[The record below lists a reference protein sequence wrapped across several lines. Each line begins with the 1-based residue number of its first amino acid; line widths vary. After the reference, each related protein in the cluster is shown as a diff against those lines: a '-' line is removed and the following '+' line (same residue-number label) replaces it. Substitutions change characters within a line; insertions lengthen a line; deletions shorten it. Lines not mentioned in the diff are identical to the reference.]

1 MRVAGF
7 SGFRAVLLVSLLLI
21 QVTALGI
28 HSTDELESKTNPMMI
43 NNTLTDNGDGTWN
56 VTYAVDMDATLDSR
70 SPTNPLGSASYLE
83 VGWNANQQDI
93 RNSLL
98 GFDLSSAGFP
108 LNATIES
115 ATLQVHLASSTGSV
129 DTQAWNIHLQDWEIQ
144 YASWV
149 NRNGASQWYQGGALG
164 NSDSGAKQDQQRVE
178 GNSGEVRFD
187 ITQSVE
193 LAQYKQ
199 LTSPDSRVG
208 ILLTPGYG
216 SESGV
221 ATFHSSES
229 NQPSLRPVVDI
240 TFRWSNPT
248 LLSNNPA
255 WIDISPKLGSTDVD
269 STLDFTSTI
278 RSERG
283 NVINAG
289 VSWTTSSG
297 SIDGSG
303 RFSAT
308 QSGVV
313 TITAAGGTVE
323 GEQDVFVHPGAPLT
337 IAMAN
342 ENYSITVDDTVPI
355 IAHGVDQY
363 GNAVYGLTFSWSAS
377 SGSID
382 QYGLYTPSETGTHTV
397 AAQWGN
403 HVAIS
408 NVSVSVGIAANIILP
423 SDFTARAGI
432 GTQIPVIIEDRF
444 GNVLPQSAAAGLD
457 WVAERGSIDSAGY
470 YVGQEVGS
478 WQINVTSGTGA
489 NGTGWINVVPGLV
502 NFLEIIGPNR
512 TVSADESIPLDLR
525 WIDRVGNNVS
535 VLLPLENW
543 SAESGNFRINDG
555 FVEWLPSQEGVWRIS
570 AQAEGVEA
578 WVDITVINGAISRVW
593 IDAEFDIM
601 TADDESVLNLQA
613 EDLRGN
619 RWPIAAEWSIIEP
632 MASSSLVSDIDGVR
646 FVGGIAGTWTIVATH
661 SGTEGSFSAELP
673 IEVKPGRLARI
684 LLAGDGSTISA
695 DNAFNLDPVLSDAD
709 GNTISGIQLNWT
721 VDGEDVT
728 PQLRLSGGV
737 WQPISTGD
745 HLIEV
750 DAAGRTARSRIYVE
764 QGAPHEFTVDIDIP
778 IQGVVSSGDQFTI
791 TTYAVDISGNQAP
804 CPVEWILPYNS
815 LEVEE
820 TTDIG
825 VYDVRGLGEGIWDI
839 GLKNGTTEG
848 NFTLQVVTG
857 EPRSLRIGQ
866 HGGVG
871 DQGDSFSLEVSLVDY
886 GGNAVP
892 MQTSK
897 FIFDT
902 EIGSV
907 RHDIGAFWYLE
918 LEEPGDGQKV
928 TIRYEQWS
936 AVTYID
942 VNPTGIDKLTSSQTG
957 QMLIG
962 GFGVAV
968 LMIGILVFILRT
980 NAEGE
985 EHWDHEFEIE
995 DIVESNIKSESPK
1008 EQYQMSRRSK
1018 RRLNYQ
1024 RQKERTRSME
1034 SATQSMTVVSE
1045 PAIQESTATNG
1056 VLAAMEGTVQGQT
1069 GWYQTAQGE
1078 SQYWQVDESGQWSRI
1093 Q

>member
-1 MRVAGF
+1 MRVAHSSACHAAF
-7 SGFRAVLLVSLLLI
+7 LVVLLVI
-21 QVTALGI
+21 QVTTMGI
-28 HSTDELESKTNPMMI
+28 SPTENLVPKMNPMLT
-43 NNTLTDNGDGTWN
+43 NSSLTDNGDGTWN
-56 VTYAVDMDATLDSR
+56 VTYAVNLDTTLDSR
-70 SPTNPLGSASYLE
+70 NPTTPFGTLSNIE
-83 VGWNANQQDI
+83 VGWDTNQQDI

-115 ATLQVHLASSTGSV
+115 ATLQVHLASSTGPV
-129 DTQAWNIHLQDWEIQ
+129 DVQAWNVHLQGWEIQ

-178 GNSGEVRFD
+178 GNTGEVRFD

-208 ILLTPGYG
+208 VLLTPGYG
-216 SESGV
+216 SDSGV

-229 NQPSLRPVVDI
+229 NQGSLRPVVDI

-248 LLSNNPA
+248 LLSNNPD
-255 WIDISPKLGSTDVD
+255 WIDISPKLGVTDAD
-269 STLDFTSTI
+269 STLDFSSTI

-289 VSWTTSSG
+289 VSWSTTSG

-303 RFSAT
+303 RLSAT
-308 QSGVV
+308 QSGIA
-313 TITAAGGTVE
+313 TITATGGTVQ
-323 GEQDVFVHPGAPLT
+323 GEQEILVRPGAPLT
-337 IAMAN
+337 IAMAI
-342 ENYSITVDDTVPI
+342 ENYSITVDDTIPI
-355 IAHGVDQY
+355 IAHGIDQY
-363 GNAVYGLTFSWSAS
+363 GNSVPGLSYSWSTS
-377 SGSID
+377 SGSINQD
-382 QYGLYTPSETGTHTV
+382 GMYTPSQIGDHTV

-408 NVSVSVGIAANIILP
+408 NVSVSVGSAANIILP
-423 SDFTARAGI
+423 SNFIARAGI
-432 GTQIPVIIEDRF
+432 GIQIPVIVEDRL
-444 GNVLPQSAAAGLD
+444 GNILPQSAAAGLD
-457 WVAERGSIDSAGY
+457 WSAERGAIDSAGY
-470 YVGQEVGS
+470 YVGQEVGT

-489 NGTGWINVVPGLV
+489 NGTGWITVEPGLV
-502 NFLEIIGPNR
+502 NMLEIIGPNH
-512 TVSADESIPLDLR
+512 TVSADESTPLDLR

-555 FVEWLPSQEGVWRIS
+555 YVEWLPSQAGTWRVS

-578 WVDITVINGAISRVW
+578 WIDITVVNGAIARVW
-593 IDAEFDIM
+593 IDAQFDIL
-601 TADDESVLNLQA
+601 TADDESELILQA

-619 RWPIAAEWSIIEP
+619 RWPIAAEWSVSEP
-632 MASSSLVSDIDGVR
+632 EASSSLISDINGVR
-646 FVGGIAGTWTIVATH
+646 FVGGVAGIWTVEATH
-661 SGTEGSFSAELP
+661 SGSEGVFSAELS

-684 LLAGDGSTISA
+684 SLAGDGTTISA
-695 DNAFNLDPVLSDAD
+695 DNAFYLDPILSDAD
-709 GNTISGIQLNWT
+709 GNQISGVQLNWT
-721 VDGEDVT
+721 VDGVDIT
-728 PQLRLSGGV
+728 PQIRLSGGV
-737 WQPISTGD
+737 WQPSTTGD
-745 HLIEV
+745 HLIEA

-764 QGAPHEFTVDIDIP
+764 QGIPHEITVQIDTP
-778 IQGVVSSGDQFTI
+778 MEGVVSSGDLFTI

-804 CPVEWILPYNS
+804 WAVEWDLPYNS

-820 TTDIG
+820 TTEIG
-825 VYDVRGLGEGIWDI
+825 VYDVRGLGEGIWEI
-839 GLKNGTTEG
+839 GLTNGTANG
-848 NFTLQVVTG
+848 GFTLQVLTG

-866 HGGVG
+866 HGGFG

-892 MQTSK
+892 MQPSK
-897 FIFDT
+897 VVFDT

-907 RHDIGAFWYLE
+907 RHDEYSFWYLD
-918 LEEPGDGQKV
+918 LEEPGEGQKV

-942 VNPTGIDKLTSSQTG
+942 VNPTGVDKFTTSQSG
-957 QMLIG
+957 QILIG
-962 GFGVAV
+962 GFIVAV
-968 LMIGILVFILRT
+968 LMIGILLFILRSNET
-980 NAEGE
+980 DTYWE
-985 EHWDHEFEIE
+985 EEFEF
-995 DIVESNIKSESPK
+995 ESVDQSTSETAGQSESH
-1008 EQYQMSRRSK
+1008 QLSRRSK
-1018 RRLNYQ
+1018 RRRNYQ
-1024 RQKERTRSME
+1024 RQQERIRSME
-1034 SATQSMTVVSE
+1034 SATQTMIAKPETEIEQNS
-1045 PAIQESTATNG
+1045 ATSG
-1056 VLAAMEGTVQGQT
+1056 VLAAMDGTVQGQT

-1078 SQYWQVDESGQWSRI
+1078 PQYWQVNESGEWSRM